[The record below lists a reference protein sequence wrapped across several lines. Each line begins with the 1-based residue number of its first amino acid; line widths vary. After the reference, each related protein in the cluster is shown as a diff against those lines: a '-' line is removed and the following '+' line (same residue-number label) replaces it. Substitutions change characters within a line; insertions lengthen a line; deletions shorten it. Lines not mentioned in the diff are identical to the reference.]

1 MTEGKSSTSSLQPR
15 CRRKNKT
22 LITQL
27 HPTFLAEKRL
37 VYSLSGLDDLRNKY
51 GLDSIGDWERTH
63 FSREIQSGTEGEEV
77 TLFGWVHI
85 LRDKGSIKFLVLRDE
100 KGTVQVTLP
109 KKRVPADVF
118 QLSEDLKPEYAIAVK
133 GEVVEAP
140 QVDTGVE
147 IIPDEIRIIN
157 KSERIPI
164 DVVEGKVDID
174 LDTRLNHRILDLR
187 KPRLNSMFRLQHDIV
202 RFCRE
207 YLEKSGFMEIHTPK
221 IVASAT
227 EGGASLFEV
236 KYFDRSAFLAQ
247 SPQFYKQLMLLAGFG
262 KVFEIGPVFRAE
274 KHNTIR
280 HINEYTSFDI
290 EMAWIRDMDEVMELE
305 ERMLHYAFA
314 KTRER
319 FLENREA
326 FQIDFKVPSIP
337 FPRVKYEKVV
347 DILNEEGK
355 DISMGEDLDPESER
369 MLREAFPKRFGS
381 PFVFITHYPSELR
394 PAYTMPSMSQPGL
407 TESFDLTYKGMEITT
422 GGQRIHIYDLLVEKF
437 EEKGFNPEEFTF
449 YLEPFKYGAPP
460 HGGLGLGVERLTMQ
474 LLNLDN
480 IREASLLPRDRD
492 RLTP

>member
-1 MTEGKSSTSSLQPR
+1 M
-15 CRRKNKT
+15 
-22 LITQL
+22 
-27 HPTFLAEKRL
+27 
-37 VYSLSGLDDLRNKY
+37 SGLGEKVFDNLAKKY
-51 GLDSIGDWERTH
+51 GLDSIDDWQRTH
-63 FSREIQSGTEGEEV
+63 FSKDIQSGTEGKDV

-85 LRDKGSIKFLVLRDE
+85 LRDKGSIKFLILRDE

-109 KKRVPADVF
+109 KKKVPADVF

-133 GEVVEAP
+133 GDVVEAP
-140 QVDTGVE
+140 QVETGVE
-147 IIPDEIRIIN
+147 VIPNEIRVIN

-187 KPRLNSMFRLQHDIV
+187 KPRLNSMFRLQHSIV

-207 YLEKSGFMEIHTPK
+207 YLEKNDFMEIHTPK

-227 EGGASLFEV
+227 ESGATLFEV
-236 KYFDRSAFLAQ
+236 KYFDRPAFLAQ

-290 EMAWIRDMDEVMELE
+290 EMAWIRDMDDIMKLE

-314 KTRER
+314 KARER
-319 FLENREA
+319 FLEDKEA
-326 FQIDFKVPSIP
+326 FDVELHVPKIP
-337 FPRVKYEKVV
+337 FPRVKYEEVV
-347 DILNEEGK
+347 NILNEEGK
-355 DISMGEDLDPESER
+355 DLPFGEDLDPESER
-369 MLREAFPKRFGS
+369 MLGEIFPQRLGS

-394 PAYTMPSMSQPGL
+394 PAYTMPSMSESGL

-422 GGQRIHIYDLLVEKF
+422 GGQRIHIYDLLVERFK
-437 EEKGFNPEEFTF
+437 EKGLNPEEFEF
-449 YLEPFKYGAPP
+449 YMEPFKYGAPP
-460 HGGLGLGVERLTMQ
+460 HGGLGLGIERLTMQ
-474 LLNLDN
+474 LLDLDN
-480 IREASLLPRDRD
+480 IREAALLPRDRD